1 MDIPRTFTQR
11 ACLQE
16 QQKMEPYLGLT
27 FYEAVVRQ
35 AVWKLLAHVVAYV
48 TEVERL
54 EVALAH
60 GMEEYENGHH
70 LAVGHEARAVAA
82 AFAAGVKR
90 VFFQFRS
97 KIFAELIENT
107 ENFY

>member
-35 AVWKLLAHVVAYV
+35 AVWKLLAHVVTYI

-54 EVALAH
+54 EVSVAQD
-60 GMEEYENGHH
+60 MEQYENGHH
-70 LAVGHEARAVAA
+70 LAVGHEALAVAA
-82 AFAAGVKR
+82 AVAAGVKR
-90 VFFQFRS
+90 VFFQFGS

>member
-1 MDIPRTFTQR
+1 MDIPRTFNQR

-35 AVWKLLAHVVAYV
+35 AVWKLLAHVVAHV

-70 LAVGHEARAVAA
+70 LAVGH
-82 AFAAGVKR
+82 
-90 VFFQFRS
+90 
-97 KIFAELIENT
+97 
-107 ENFY
+107 

>member
-1 MDIPRTFTQR
+1 
-11 ACLQE
+11 
-16 QQKMEPYLGLT
+16 MEFYLSLA

-35 AVWKLLAHVVAYV
+35 AVWKLFAHVVTYI
-48 TEVERL
+48 TEIERL

-70 LAVGHEARAVAA
+70 LAVGHEAPAVAA
-82 AFAAGVKR
+82 TFAAGVQR
-90 VFFQFRS
+90 VFFQFGS

>member
-35 AVWKLLAHVVAYV
+35 AVWKLLAHVVTYI

-54 EVALAH
+54 EVSVAQD
-60 GMEEYENGHH
+60 MEQYENGHH
-70 LAVGHEARAVAA
+70 LAVGHEALAVAA
-82 AFAAGVKR
+82 TFAADVQR
-90 VFFQFRS
+90 VFFQFGS

>member
-1 MDIPRTFTQR
+1 
-11 ACLQE
+11 
-16 QQKMEPYLGLT
+16 MEFYLSLA

-35 AVWKLLAHVVAYV
+35 AVWKLFAHVVTYI
-48 TEVERL
+48 TEIERL
-54 EVALAH
+54 EVSVAQD
-60 GMEEYENGHH
+60 MEQYENGHH

-82 AFAAGVKR
+82 FAAGVKR
-90 VFFQFRS
+90 VFFQFWS

>member
-1 MDIPRTFTQR
+1 
-11 ACLQE
+11 
-16 QQKMEPYLGLT
+16 MEPYLGLT

-35 AVWKLLAHVVAYV
+35 AVWKLLAHVVAHV

-60 GMEEYENGHH
+60 GMEQYENGHH
-70 LAVGHEARAVAA
+70 LAVGHKTWAVAA
-82 AFAAGVKR
+82 TFIGGIQR
-90 VFFQFRS
+90 VFFQFGS
-97 KIFAELIENT
+97 KIFAKLIENT

>member
-1 MDIPRTFTQR
+1 
-11 ACLQE
+11 
-16 QQKMEPYLGLT
+16 MESYLGLT

-35 AVWKLLAHVVAYV
+35 AVWKLPAHVVAHV

-60 GMEEYENGHH
+60 GMEQYENGHH
-70 LAVGHEARAVAA
+70 LAVRHEARAVAA

>member
-16 QQKMEPYLGLT
+16 QQKPESHLGLT

-35 AVWKLLAHVVAYV
+35 AVWKLLAHVVTYI

-54 EVALAH
+54 EVSVAQD
-60 GMEEYENGHH
+60 MEQYENGHH
-70 LAVGHEARAVAA
+70 LAVGHEALAVAA
-82 AFAAGVKR
+82 AVAAGVKR
-90 VFFQFRS
+90 VFFQFGS

>member
-1 MDIPRTFTQR
+1 
-11 ACLQE
+11 
-16 QQKMEPYLGLT
+16 MEPYLGLT

-35 AVWKLLAHVVAYV
+35 AVWKLLAHVVAYI
-48 TEVERL
+48 TEIERL

-82 AFAAGVKR
+82 ALAAGVQR
-90 VFFQFRS
+90 VFFSSGVKYLQNSSRIQ
-97 KIFAELIENT
+97 KISIKFASVMGMDV
-107 ENFY
+107 FM